1 MSKFL
6 CKSLARVIR
15 SQLTE
20 RQNVCNVRTRM
31 GFCRSRF
38 WMPDM
43 RKGRMTLVSRLV
55 PRGVMPLN
63 WTCVCQQKRLIS
75 SMAISTKQNL
85 RVSRLVPRG
94 VMPATHMIQHIRQE
108 LRQLSTEAQTSRL
121 PSVHIAAQGGHAI
134 EKYNL

>member
-55 PRGVMPLN
+55 PRGVMP
-63 WTCVCQQKRLIS
+63 
-75 SMAISTKQNL
+75 
-85 RVSRLVPRG
+85 
-94 VMPATHMIQHIRQE
+94 ATHMIQHIRQE